1 MAVETKEH
9 VDLDRDALLDAALAH
24 VPFDGWNMRALE
36 RGAADLGLAPAT
48 ARLAFPGGGIDALA
62 HFMTRSDRRMCA
74 ALAAR
79 DLAAMR
85 IRERIVTAIRL
96 RLEEVAPHREAVRRA
111 VALLALPQHAALS
124 ARSLWHTADL
134 IWRAAGDRATDY
146 NYYTKR
152 LILVG
157 VYSSTLLVWLG
168 DDTPDFADTRAFLD
182 RRIDDVMQF
191 EKAKAAWRKGSRN
204 LPSLTRFLGRLRY
217 PVR

>member
-1 MAVETKEH
+1 M
-9 VDLDRDALLDAALAH
+9 DLDRDAILEAALAH
-24 VPFDGWNMRALE
+24 VPFDGWNVRALE
-36 RGAADLGLAPAT
+36 RGAADLGLAPAVV
-48 ARLAFPGGGIDALA
+48 RLAFPGGGIDALA
-62 HFMTRSDRRMCA
+62 CFIARSDRRMCA
-74 ALAAR
+74 ALEAH

-111 VALLALPQHAALS
+111 VALLALPQHAEFA
-124 ARSLWHTADL
+124 ARSLWRTADL

-157 VYSSTLLVWLG
+157 VYSSTLVVWIG
-168 DDTPDFADTRAFLD
+168 DETPDLAATRAFLE
-182 RRIDDVMQF
+182 RRIDNVMQF
-191 EKAKAAWRKGSRN
+191 EKAKAAWRKGARN
-204 LPSLTRFLGRLRY
+204 LPSLARFLGRLRY

>member
-36 RGAADLGLAPAT
+36 RGAADLGLGSAA
-48 ARLAFPGGGIDALA
+48 ARLAFPRGGIDALA
-62 HFMTRSDRRMCA
+62 CFIARSDRRMCA

-124 ARSLWHTADL
+124 ARSLWRTADL

-168 DDTPDFADTRAFLD
+168 DDTPDFADTRAYLD

-191 EKAKAAWRKGSRN
+191 EKAKAAWRKGARN
-204 LPSLTRFLGRLRY
+204 LPSLTRFFGRLRY